1 MAYSKALKARLV
13 ERMLRNGES
22 ANSLV
27 YEAGIPETTLRR
39 WRTEARMLASMPGPD
54 PEEHARSTR
63 EWSIEE
69 KLRVI
74 SAASSLTGVEL
85 GEFLRREGLH
95 SSQLAA
101 WRTQVESALD
111 SEAAPRKRNSRDS
124 KRIQN
129 LEREIRRKD
138 SALAEV
144 TALLT
149 LAKKARLLLGD
160 EDDGTHTSSED

>member
-13 ERMLRNGES
+13 ERMLRDGDS

-27 YEAGIPETTLRR
+27 YESGIPETTLRR
-39 WRTEARMLASMPGPD
+39 WRTQARKLASMPGPD
-54 PEEHARSTR
+54 PEDHARSTR
-63 EWSIEE
+63 EWSVEE

-74 SAASSLTGVEL
+74 SAASGLTEVEL

-95 SSQLAA
+95 SSQLEA
-101 WRTQVESALD
+101 WRIQAESALG
-111 SEAAPRKRNSRDS
+111 SEATPGKRSPRDS
-124 KRIQN
+124 KRIRN

-138 SALAEV
+138 TALAEV